1 MMNATHRKSLWK
13 SLIIGLGLPAIG
25 VLVIMPL
32 LANTSIHVLGLPLLF
47 VWIFLMFPLTSL
59 CLWLAWRIDEP
70 YYRDA
75 RTRTVKEER

>member
-1 MMNATHRKSLWK
+1 MMNARIWK

-25 VLVIMPL
+25 VLVVMPL
-32 LANTSIHVLGLPLLF
+32 LANTSVRVLGIPLLF
-47 VWIFLMFPLTSL
+47 VWIFVMFPLTSL

-75 RTRTVKEER
+75 PSQAAKEEQ